1 MLVTSDV
8 GFVPSV
14 TTQTKSFFRLSGH
27 EKTNRASISLPIRQ
41 ACFLGRTCNHNQY

>member
-1 MLVTSDV
+1 MRVTSDV

-27 EKTNRASISLPIRQ
+27 EKNKPCQHKPAYPAGLLFGSDLQS
-41 ACFLGRTCNHNQY
+41 